1 MQDKQTIHKS
11 ELVKQA
17 AATANLPD
25 AVAGRVIDGLLHT
38 IRSHLCN
45 GFKVSITDFGTF
57 EAQSKPERS
66 GRNPQTGE
74 AITIA
79 AHMAVKFKAGKALKD
94 AVNA

>member
-17 AATANLPD
+17 ASAANMPD

-38 IRSHLCN
+38 IKAHLRD
-45 GFKVSITDFGTF
+45 GGKVSITDFGIF
-57 EAQSKPERS
+57 EVQRKPERV
-66 GRNPQTGE
+66 GRNPKTGE

-79 AHMAVKFKAGKALKD
+79 AHKAVKFKAGKALKD

>member
-38 IRSHLCN
+38 IR
-45 GFKVSITDFGTF
+45 F
-57 EAQSKPERS
+57 
-66 GRNPQTGE
+66 
-74 AITIA
+74 
-79 AHMAVKFKAGKALKD
+79 
-94 AVNA
+94 